1 MESCLRDIALTSF
14 ESGQILFLDIL
25 FPENITSVAPETH
38 LNLFISKPDFRIL
51 FKTCSERMSN

>member
-25 FPENITSVAPETH
+25 CPENITSVAPETQ

>member
-25 FPENITSVAPETH
+25 CPENITSVAPETH
-38 LNLFISKPDFRIL
+38 LNLFISKTDFRIL
-51 FKTCSERMSN
+51 FKTC